1 VINLDDVENLKIEN
15 QKLRNY
21 ITLIISEIEFSKR
34 VDEIQQNF
42 PKPSDSERIIE
53 PIMKRISKIRHEKT
67 SLESEL
73 HLN

>member
-21 ITLIISEIEFSKR
+21 IALIISEIEFSKR

-53 PIMKRISKIRHEKT
+53 PIMKRISKIRHEKI

>member
-1 VINLDDVENLKIEN
+1 MINLDDVENLKIEN

-21 ITLIISEIEFSKR
+21 IALIISEIEFSKR

-53 PIMKRISKIRHEKT
+53 PIMKRISKIRHEKI

-73 HLN
+73 HWN

>member
-1 VINLDDVENLKIEN
+1 MINLDDVENLKIEN

-21 ITLIISEIEFSKR
+21 IALIISEIEFSKR

-53 PIMKRISKIRHEKT
+53 PIMKRISKIRHEKI

>member
-1 VINLDDVENLKIEN
+1 MINLDDVEDLKIEN

-21 ITLIISEIEFSKR
+21 ITLIVSEIEFSKR

-42 PKPSDSERIIE
+42 PKSSDSERIIE

-67 SLESEL
+67 S
-73 HLN
+73 